1 MYRWRGSTCPPVPA
15 KAVAIA
21 EDGDPRRMA
30 GEIDLGERG
39 GGRSSPSA
47 SLRRRLR
54 RAHYAD
60 RHVKGRMRRT
70 QLLRL
75 PVLRCRASFAP
86 MLRVTALLLISIA
99 MHGAVVAQN
108 AKEDTVEVHGKSLQ
122 LSCAEWKRNQDGSW
136 TSTGPLL
143 VGTDT
148 LTNVTLRG
156 AKETNVLEAK
166 CANGSS
172 PSATPSRSDDATRHA
187 RHGHRHAEP
196 TDGT

>member
-1 MYRWRGSTCPPVPA
+1 MQGLFCPNA
-15 KAVAIA
+15 SSYSAL
-21 EDGDPRRMA
+21 
-30 GEIDLGERG
+30 IDLYRNARRRG
-39 GGRSSPSA
+39 GE
-47 SLRRRLR
+47 
-54 RAHYAD
+54 
-60 RHVKGRMRRT
+60 
-70 QLLRL
+70 
-75 PVLRCRASFAP
+75 
-86 MLRVTALLLISIA
+86 
-99 MHGAVVAQN
+99 N